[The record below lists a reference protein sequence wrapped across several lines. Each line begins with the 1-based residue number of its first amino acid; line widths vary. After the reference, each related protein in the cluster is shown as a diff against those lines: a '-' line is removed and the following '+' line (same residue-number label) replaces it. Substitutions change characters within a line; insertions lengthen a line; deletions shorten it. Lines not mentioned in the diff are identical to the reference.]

1 MGWNKLALLWQ
12 CHKNT
17 FHISLI
23 KLLSQPLTGTTIEV
37 SMGFPLFF
45 FFLLLNKKTF
55 FCQCYKYNIGV
66 YLSCTCL
73 ILSTNKGGQI
83 NFGVRC
89 HEPNRAFLVP
99 DLCRAT
105 EKNGNS
111 ISTDVTGSTQEHHE
125 RLCSTHDISERTS
138 VV

>member
-1 MGWNKLALLWQ
+1 MASCVTSAIFPFPFEDGLTVAAGDEIFIGIRKVMIIIYQLTYIFLSWNCVL
-12 CHKNT
+12 
-17 FHISLI
+17 
-23 KLLSQPLTGTTIEV
+23 
-37 SMGFPLFF
+37 
-45 FFLLLNKKTF
+45 
-55 FCQCYKYNIGV
+55 
-66 YLSCTCL
+66 
-73 ILSTNKGGQI
+73 LSTNKGGQI